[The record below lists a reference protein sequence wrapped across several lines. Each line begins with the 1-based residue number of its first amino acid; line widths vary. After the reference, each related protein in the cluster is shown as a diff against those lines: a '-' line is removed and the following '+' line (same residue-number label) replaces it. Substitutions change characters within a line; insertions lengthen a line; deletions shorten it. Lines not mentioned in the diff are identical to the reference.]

1 MTKKKP
7 REIRMNDVINAAV
20 AEFIDKGYEG
30 TSMESIARRAGLT
43 KGGLY
48 HHFKSKDEILYAAN
62 EHFMTPV
69 YRMLEEAEAA
79 SSPAA
84 GLTAFFHAYLQH
96 WEQRPRE
103 LVFVAL
109 TLAKTL
115 QDSSWWPMMSKYSQ
129 EMTAFY
135 RRLLEKA
142 AALGEIA
149 QGDAEAQATAL
160 LGGVDGLAAYVLMD
174 DSLTPDE
181 AAARLGRAFLCA
193 PKAQRQEA

>member
-1 MTKKKP
+1 MTKKEPK
-7 REIRMNDVINAAV
+7 ETRMNDVIAAAV
-20 AEFIDKGYEG
+20 AEFVEHGYEG
-30 TSMESIARRAGLT
+30 ASMESIAKRAGLT

-48 HHFKSKDEILYAAN
+48 HHFASKDEILYAAN

-69 YRMLEEAEAA
+69 YGMLAEAEAA
-79 SSPAA
+79 ASPSA
-84 GLTAFFHAYLQH
+84 GLGGFFRAYLDH
-96 WEQRPRE
+96 WAQRPRE

-115 QDSSWWPMMSKYSQ
+115 QDSSWWPMMAKYSQ

-142 AALGEIA
+142 AALGEIEE
-149 QGDAEAQATAL
+149 GDAEAQATSL
-160 LGGVDGLAAYVLMD
+160 LGAVDGLAAYVLMD

-181 AAARLGRAFLCA
+181 AAARLCRAFLRA
-193 PKAQRQEA
+193 PPTPRPEA